1 MRKRQIMSFAL
12 IVMMLLAS
20 IPSLAFADVTPQAPD
35 KKVKFLVKHA
45 DNERLRAMFYP
56 EEATVSDG
64 TVILP
69 DQPAESVE
77 QPPIEEPAAEEP
89 VEEEQATP
97 VDELVVEEPVG
108 EEIEA
113 PVEEPAT
120 EEPAEE
126 ETTAPVEEPT
136 VEEPAEEEPA
146 APVEEPATEEPAEEE
161 TTAPV
166 EEPTVEEPAEEEPAA
181 PVEEP
186 TVEEPAEEEPAAPVE
201 EPAVEESVEEEPTA
215 PVEEPTP
222 VVSELICEEVT
233 NDLMLVEAT
242 YEEIQA
248 LVEDPDVYAVE
259 VDAEVHITEEIMPGN
274 LIAIGMEQIQ
284 DESFQGQGIK
294 VAILDTG
301 IDVENTD
308 LNLVGGISFVEGD
321 SFDDTNGHGT
331 ALAGIINA
339 QINNEGLI
347 GMAPQAELYAVKVL
361 DSTGTGYYSDVI
373 QGLAWCQENRMDIV
387 VMSFGADQYSGILHE
402 SVQGMYYQ
410 DGLMIAAA
418 GNTIQVQYPAA
429 YPEVMAVGGVDETGL
444 PTYVYANADLV
455 DLYALGTGIESYDMN
470 QGQALYAG
478 TSFSAAEA
486 AGAAAALWSYDPVK
500 TNDMVRASLVSSCT
514 PEDPAASP
522 ILEMLPVYN
531 DAVNGVVVDPGDN
544 TGEVDPD
551 ENTDAEVNASEVV
564 SGQDVFGND
573 QPIQFSVKFSHDHDV
588 VEAATKDGGT
598 VLDTDSV
605 SNVVGGFEG
614 GAYTGQSYDFDFAP
628 IPYKGNY
635 IADFKPKSLN
645 EETGEWQ
652 IEYPFD
658 EPFTVIQP
666 DLVPTITHVNLGEV
680 VVDEA
685 TDSLHQDPLVKVTV
699 QVKNVD
705 EYRYQGD
712 VTVKAYLEK
721 QNENLQTVRIL
732 LDSVTQNRTIQSGE
746 IVDYVLAWDPIANND
761 GEYVIEAEVLTS
773 NGNYEPS
780 DNNTAYYGD
789 MVSLSTRIM
798 GGKEQTICYLADP
811 VAAATGNYT
820 VEVEDVAIAGKAP
833 IQLMRYYHGRDYTE
847 SSLGKQWRHSYDS
860 YATQVAEYTKVY
872 FGDGHAEFFY
882 ANEAGKLS
890 FDTSVYKNVYY
901 NSVNQLILETKAG
914 KTYTYENGLLTTIE
928 DEQSVWNLTYANS
941 KLAKVESQSG
951 WVEFFYDGE
960 KLDHVTDSAG
970 RTVDYQYTNGFL
982 TGITNVDGHTWGY
995 AYNAA
1000 GLIEKTIDPNGTIEI
1015 VNEYDESSRV
1025 VQQINEDGTST
1036 SFVYSE
1042 EATVFTDKDGTVSTY
1057 YKDELGRVNYKVYPH
1072 GEEKYVF
1079 DETDNLIETTDK
1091 NGNITNYFYNA
1102 DGNLEREVNALGE
1115 ETTYTYTPE
1124 GKVATVTDPEGGTT
1138 YYSYNAFGQV
1148 NSVVDELGRVI
1159 TLNFDGDGNVS
1170 ATILPD
1176 GTVTNM
1182 MYDAI
1187 GNVTAITDADGNT
1200 QSFGYDAAN
1209 RVVSTSNARG
1219 MVTETSYLPS
1229 GRVDTISYPDG
1240 TQIRKNYN
1248 NRGELIRT
1256 VDEENRITSYTYTVM
1271 GDLDT
1276 VTAPDGTVTGYDYD
1290 AMQNLTAI
1298 TFTDGSQ
1305 IH

>member
-1 MRKRQIMSFAL
+1 
-12 IVMMLLAS
+12 MMLLAS

-56 EEATVSDG
+56 EETTVSDG

-69 DQPAESVE
+69 DQPVESVE
-77 QPPIEEPAAEEP
+77 QPPIEEPATEEPATEEP
-89 VEEEQATP
+89 VEEEQAAP
-97 VDELVVEEPVG
+97 VDESIVEEPT
-108 EEIEA
+108 EEESAA
-113 PVEEPAT
+113 PVEEPLAEEPTEEESAT
-120 EEPAEE
+120 PVEEPAAEEPAEE
-126 ETTAPVEEPT
+126 EPAAPVEESAA
-136 VEEPAEEEPA
+136 EEPAEEEPA
-146 APVEEPATEEPAEEE
+146 APVEEPAAEEPAEEE
-161 TTAPV
+161 PTAPV
-166 EEPTVEEPAEEEPAA
+166 EEPAAEEPAEEEPAA
-181 PVEEP
+181 PV
-186 TVEEPAEEEPAAPVE
+186 A
-201 EPAVEESVEEEPTA
+201 
-215 PVEEPTP
+215 
-222 VVSELICEEVT
+222 SELLCEEVT

-248 LVEDPDVYAVE
+248 LLEDPDVYAVE

-274 LIAIGMEQIQ
+274 LVAIGMDQIQ

-308 LNLVGGISFVEGD
+308 LNLAGGVSFVESD
-321 SFDDTNGHGT
+321 SIDDTNGHGT

-373 QGLAWCQENRMDIV
+373 QGLVWCEENRMDIV

-418 GNTIQVQYPAA
+418 GNTTQVQYPAA

-444 PTYVYANADLV
+444 PTYAYANADLV

-470 QGQALYAG
+470 QGQTFYSG

-551 ENTDAEVNASEVV
+551 ENPDAEVNASEVV

-573 QPIQFSVKFSHDHDV
+573 QPIHFSVKFSNDHDI

-658 EPFTVIQP
+658 EPFAVIQP

-721 QNENLQTVRIL
+721 QNENLQTIRIL
-732 LDSVTQNRTIQSGE
+732 LDSVTQNRTIQSNE

-761 GEYVIEAEVLTS
+761 GEYAIVAEVVTS

-780 DNNTAYYGD
+780 
-789 MVSLSTRIM
+789 
-798 GGKEQTICYLADP
+798 
-811 VAAATGNYT
+811 GN
-820 VEVEDVAIAGKAP
+820 
-833 IQLMRYYHGRDYTE
+833 
-847 SSLGKQWRHSYDS
+847 
-860 YATQVAEYTKVY
+860 
-872 FGDGHAEFFY
+872 
-882 ANEAGKLS
+882 
-890 FDTSVYKNVYY
+890 
-901 NSVNQLILETKAG
+901 
-914 KTYTYENGLLTTIE
+914 
-928 DEQSVWNLTYANS
+928 
-941 KLAKVESQSG
+941 
-951 WVEFFYDGE
+951 
-960 KLDHVTDSAG
+960 
-970 RTVDYQYTNGFL
+970 
-982 TGITNVDGHTWGY
+982 
-995 AYNAA
+995 
-1000 GLIEKTIDPNGTIEI
+1000 
-1015 VNEYDESSRV
+1015 
-1025 VQQINEDGTST
+1025 NED
-1036 SFVYSE
+1036 
-1042 EATVFTDKDGTVSTY
+1042 
-1057 YKDELGRVNYKVYPH
+1057 
-1072 GEEKYVF
+1072 
-1079 DETDNLIETTDK
+1079 
-1091 NGNITNYFYNA
+1091 
-1102 DGNLEREVNALGE
+1102 
-1115 ETTYTYTPE
+1115 
-1124 GKVATVTDPEGGTT
+1124 
-1138 YYSYNAFGQV
+1138 
-1148 NSVVDELGRVI
+1148 
-1159 TLNFDGDGNVS
+1159 
-1170 ATILPD
+1170 
-1176 GTVTNM
+1176 
-1182 MYDAI
+1182 
-1187 GNVTAITDADGNT
+1187 
-1200 QSFGYDAAN
+1200 
-1209 RVVSTSNARG
+1209 
-1219 MVTETSYLPS
+1219 
-1229 GRVDTISYPDG
+1229 
-1240 TQIRKNYN
+1240 
-1248 NRGELIRT
+1248 
-1256 VDEENRITSYTYTVM
+1256 
-1271 GDLDT
+1271 
-1276 VTAPDGTVTGYDYD
+1276 
-1290 AMQNLTAI
+1290 
-1298 TFTDGSQ
+1298 
-1305 IH
+1305 